1 MSSGGGAY
9 LVATQKTLSLELG
22 TPRRLRQFF
31 TTVILNPAAINMG
44 LMVVCQTGLALLV
57 QKLCVFSITN
67 ASGSS
72 LHAILAQATATWAR
86 MSPCLCSPAL
96 EKHWQ
101 GGDAQMTSSPVG
113 AELQMRSTSVGWSR
127 SALINGESKLMVWYF
142 CTELQ
147 MSTLRAIFHPH
158 RLAATFH
165 PPAPEHRSSTLT
177 CPSLADARVC
187 AAGSDC
193 EAFFLVLRWGRW
205 KSVVGTC
212 RVLAPSPGCTVFL
225 PRVCPRGAV
234 CSAA

>member
-57 QKLCVFSITN
+57 QTLCVFSITN

-127 SALINGESKLMVWYF
+127 SALINGESNLMVWYLF
-142 CTELQ
+142 LYRAADVHAQDDLPSTSPYCHVPSASSGAQIQHSDLSVARCCAGLGCRLGLRGVVACTAL
-147 MSTLRAIFHPH
+147 
-158 RLAATFH
+158 
-165 PPAPEHRSSTLT
+165 
-177 CPSLADARVC
+177 
-187 AAGSDC
+187 
-193 EAFFLVLRWGRW
+193 GR
-205 KSVVGTC
+205 
-212 RVLAPSPGCTVFL
+212 
-225 PRVCPRGAV
+225 
-234 CSAA
+234 

>member
-9 LVATQKTLSLELG
+9 LVATQKTLNLELG

-57 QKLCVFSITN
+57 QKLCVFLITN

-72 LHAILAQATATWAR
+72 LHAILVQATATWAR
-86 MSPCLCSPAL
+86 MSPFLCSPAL

-113 AELQMRSTSVGWSR
+113 TELQMRSTSSGWRR
-127 SALINGESKLMVWYF
+127 SALMNGESKLMAWYY

-147 MSTLRAIFHPH
+147 MSTLRATFHPQ
-158 RLAATFH
+158 RVAATFH

-177 CPSLADARVC
+177 CPLLAVARMW
-187 AAGSDC
+187 AWSAGSDL
-193 EAFFLVLRWGRW
+193 LVLR
-205 KSVVGTC
+205 
-212 RVLAPSPGCTVFL
+212 
-225 PRVCPRGAV
+225 
-234 CSAA
+234 